1 MERRGLGKG
10 LGALIPGAEKAEEA
24 LGMELDLDRISLN
37 PYQPRESVDQGK
49 LQELVESIRAH
60 GVLQPIVV
68 RTKGGGRYELVA
80 GERRLRAA
88 TAAGL
93 KTIPAVVR
101 ALTDEQSLEV
111 ALIENIQREDINPVD
126 AAVAYSRLVND
137 FGLTQEDIAFGLS
150 KSRSAVANTLRLLQ
164 LPEEV
169 REHVKAGRISEGHAR
184 AILSVEGENR
194 QCELCRKILLG
205 GLSVR
210 EAERL
215 AKQWSGKTG
224 QPVGGAADVSRET
237 PSYRD
242 DPNIGDI
249 EARLRE
255 IFGTK
260 VTLAKYQDRGRIVI
274 EFYSEDEL
282 DRLIQLLT
290 GG

>member
-10 LGALIPGAEKAEEA
+10 LGALIPGAEKPDEA
-24 LGMELDLDRISLN
+24 SGMELDVDRIGLS
-37 PYQPRESVDQGK
+37 PYQPRESVDEGK
-49 LQELVESIRAH
+49 LQELVESIRVH

-68 RTKGGGRYELVA
+68 RSKGGGRYELVA

-101 ALTDEQSLEV
+101 ALTDQQSLEV
-111 ALIENIQREDINPVD
+111 ALIENLQREDINPVD
-126 AAVAYSRLVND
+126 AAVAYRRLLED

-164 LPEEV
+164 LPEEI
-169 REHVKAGRISEGHAR
+169 REHVKSGRISEGHAR
-184 AILSVEGENR
+184 AILSMEGEGR
-194 QCELCRKILLG
+194 QLELCRKILLA

-215 AKQWSGKTG
+215 AKQWSSKAT
-224 QPVGGAADVSRET
+224 PADVSRET
-237 PSYRD
+237 PAYRD
-242 DPNIGDI
+242 DPNVADI

-282 DRLIQLLT
+282 DRIIQLLT

>member
-1 MERRGLGKG
+1 
-10 LGALIPGAEKAEEA
+10 
-24 LGMELDLDRISLN
+24 MELELDRISVN
-37 PYQPRESVDQGK
+37 PYQPRESVDEGK
-49 LQELVESIRAH
+49 LQELVESVRMH

-68 RTKGGGRYELVA
+68 RSKGGGYELVA

-101 ALTDEQSLEV
+101 VLTDEQSLEV
-111 ALIENIQREDINPVD
+111 ALIENLQREDINPMD
-126 AAVAYSRLVND
+126 AAVAYRRLLED

-150 KSRSAVANTLRLLQ
+150 KSRPAIANTLRLLQ
-164 LPEEV
+164 LPEEI
-169 REHVKAGRISEGHAR
+169 REHVKSGRISEGHAR
-184 AILSVEGENR
+184 AILSVDGESR
-194 QCELCRKILLG
+194 QLELCRKIILA

-224 QPVGGAADVSRET
+224 SSGGPADVSRET

-242 DPNIGDI
+242 DPNVADI

-282 DRLIQLLT
+282 DRLIQLIT